1 MSLIETVASK
11 RLDARKGKR
20 VIEATILTTLVGEL
34 DTQSKKT
41 GKPITDDVVIA
52 AVKKLIKSN
61 SEALKVQAQEKLV
74 EENRILESLLPA
86 QMSEDEIRRIIAEQN
101 LQGVPA
107 VMQFLN
113 SNYSGQ
119 FDKALASS
127 IARSI

>member
-1 MSLIETVASK
+1 MSLIERIGSQ

-20 VIEATILTTLVGEL
+20 VVEATILTTLVGEL

-41 GKPITDDVVIA
+41 GKPITDDIVIA

-61 SEALKVQAQEKLV
+61 SEALKVQAQDKLV
-74 EENRILESLLPA
+74 EENRILEALLPV

-107 VMQFLN
+107 VMQYLN

-127 IARSI
+127 VARSL